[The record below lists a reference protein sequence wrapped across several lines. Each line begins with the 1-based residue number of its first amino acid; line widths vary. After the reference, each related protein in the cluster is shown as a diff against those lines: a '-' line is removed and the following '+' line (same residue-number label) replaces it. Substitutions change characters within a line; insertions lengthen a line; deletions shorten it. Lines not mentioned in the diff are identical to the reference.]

1 MVFFYGRWTEIAA
14 ELAKVVC
21 FADVEVK
28 DSRYALVLVKD
39 QLGDDD

>member
-1 MVFFYGRWTEIAA
+1 MVFFCSSWNEIAA
-14 ELAKVVC
+14 ELAKMVC

-28 DSRYALVLVKD
+28 DSRYALVLVED